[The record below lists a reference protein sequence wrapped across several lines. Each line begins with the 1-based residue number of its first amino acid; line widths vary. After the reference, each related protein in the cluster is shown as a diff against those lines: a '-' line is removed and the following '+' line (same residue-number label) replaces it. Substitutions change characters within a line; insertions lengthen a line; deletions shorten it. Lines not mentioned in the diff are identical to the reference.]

1 MSDRTMDEIVEDE
14 LAHFKKE
21 CTFEYAKMEA
31 IFGAAPGQYM
41 LNFIF

>member
-21 CTFEYAKMEA
+21 CPFEYAKMEA